1 MTPDYEEIQDI
12 LSNVQSPYTAE
23 DCHGMLCAMLVVN
36 NSLQC
41 KRWMDEIC
49 TQNEE
54 GSPLE
59 GVQHDALCAL
69 FEHTKQELNDTLLNF
84 TLLIPEDS
92 NSLNSRVTSLKKW
105 CDGFLFGL
113 ALAGV
118 KDLKHVPEDSMEIL
132 QDITTIS
139 QASED
144 EDEEDEMNEVAYMD
158 IVEYI
163 RMGVLL
169 INEEMQPI
177 NRHQTIQ

>member
-1 MTPDYEEIQDI
+1 MSPNYEKIHDI
-12 LSNVQSPYTAE
+12 LSNVQSPYTPE
-23 DCHGMLCAMLVVN
+23 DSHGMLCAMLIVN
-36 NSLQC
+36 NSLQF
-41 KRWMDEIC
+41 KRWLDEIC
-49 TQNEE
+49 AQSEAGQVIEDDN
-54 GSPLE
+54 
-59 GVQHDALCAL
+59 HDVLCAL

-84 TLLIPEDS
+84 TLLIPEDT
-92 NSLNSRVTSLKKW
+92 NSLNARVASLKKW

-118 KDLKHVPEDSMEIL
+118 KDLTHVPEDSMEIL

-144 EDEEDEMNEVAYMD
+144 EEEDEMNEVAYMD

-169 INEEMQPI
+169 INEEMHPM
-177 NRHQTIQ
+177 NRHETIQ

>member
-1 MTPDYEEIQDI
+1 MTPSYEQIQDI
-12 LSNVQSPYTAE
+12 LSQVQSPYSAE

-41 KRWMDEIC
+41 KRWVDEIY
-49 TQNEE
+49 TQNEA
-54 GSPLE
+54 
-59 GVQHDALCAL
+59 GVSLQGDQNDALCAL

-84 TLLIPEDS
+84 TLLIPEDN
-92 NSLNSRVTSLKKW
+92 NSLNARVTSLKKW

-118 KDLKHVPEDSMEIL
+118 KDLTHVPEDSMEIL

-139 QASED
+139 KTSE

-169 INEEMQPI
+169 INEEMHPM

>member
-1 MTPDYEEIQDI
+1 MSPNYEQIQDI
-12 LSNVQSPYTAE
+12 LSYVQSPYTPE
-23 DCHGMLCAMLVVN
+23 DCHGMLCAMLIVN
-36 NSLQC
+36 NSLQF
-41 KRWMDEIC
+41 KRWLDEIC
-49 TQNEE
+49 AQSEAGQT
-54 GSPLE
+54 LE
-59 GVQHDALCAL
+59 DDKYDTLCAL

-84 TLLIPEDS
+84 TLLIPEEN
-92 NSLNSRVTSLKKW
+92 NSLNARVASLKKW

-118 KDLKHVPEDSMEIL
+118 KDLTHVPEDSMEIL

-144 EDEEDEMNEVAYMD
+144 EEEDEMNEVAYMD

-169 INEEMQPI
+169 INEEMHPM
-177 NRHQTIQ
+177 NRHETIQ